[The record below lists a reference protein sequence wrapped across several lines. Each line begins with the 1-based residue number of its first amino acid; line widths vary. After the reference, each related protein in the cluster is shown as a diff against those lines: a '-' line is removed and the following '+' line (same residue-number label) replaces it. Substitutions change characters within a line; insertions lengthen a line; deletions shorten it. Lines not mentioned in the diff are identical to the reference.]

1 MVAGRKSVFV
11 TAAALIG
18 ALALNVVPLPAAV
31 SAFKPDWVA
40 AVLLYWSIASPQ
52 RAGLF
57 TAFFMGLALDVL
69 SGALLGQHALALV
82 VILYLSQRF
91 HLRIRVFPTS
101 QVAATLFVLLGIYE
115 FTLFWVDGVAG
126 REVPAIERFGPLL
139 STAILVGIALLIR
152 DQGVRTTSSR
162 IEA

>member
-1 MVAGRKSVFV
+1 MAQGHKSIFF
-11 TAAALIG
+11 TAAVLIG
-18 ALALNVVPLPAAV
+18 ALALNVVPLPDVA
-31 SAFKPDWVA
+31 STFKPDWVA

-69 SGALLGQHALALV
+69 SGALLGQHALGLI

-91 HLRIRVFPTS
+91 HLLIRVFPTS
-101 QVAATLFVLLGIYE
+101 QVLATLFILLGIYE
-115 FTLFWVDGVAG
+115 FILFWVDGVAG

-139 STAILVGIALLIR
+139 SSTIVVAIALVWR
-152 DQGVRTTSSR
+152 EQGVRTTSSR